1 MTQKP
6 TTAPFVRDSKLFPL
20 LLLLLLLLRLRYSG
34 VLEIGSRHLIYFC
47 DTAGLVS
54 FCTATSGGT
63 MIVRGRGG
71 MSPNSYVTLRGK
83 YYFYLLRNPDLFLN

>member
-1 MTQKP
+1 MTHKP
-6 TTAPFVRDSKLFPL
+6 TTAPFVRDSKVFPL

-34 VLEIGSRHLIYFC
+34 VLEIGSRHLIYC

-63 MIVRGRGG
+63 MIVHDRGG
-71 MSPNSYVTLRGK
+71 MPPSSYVTLRGE
-83 YYFYLLRNPDLFLN
+83 YYPYLLRNPDLFLE